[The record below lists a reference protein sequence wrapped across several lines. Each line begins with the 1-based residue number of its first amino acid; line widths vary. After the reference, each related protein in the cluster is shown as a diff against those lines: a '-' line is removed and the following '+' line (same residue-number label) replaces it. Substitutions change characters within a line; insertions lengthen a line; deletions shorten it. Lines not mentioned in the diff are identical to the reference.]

1 MIKAAFFD
9 IDGTLL
15 SSNGEV
21 LASTKR
27 AIEKLHQEDVL
38 CCIAS
43 GRGPKSIQ
51 SLIGQ
56 LPMDAYVLY
65 NGQICFS
72 HEVGIFENPFNQET
86 LKRLAEFGDSENKQM
101 IFGSRKE
108 FYGSQS
114 MQLGQRKLIKHLYH
128 LLPDQVSAKELEKW
142 LKKWQILPQKENKF
156 MSLPIFNRPVYQC
169 VMLSPESE
177 QERLEALF
185 PDCKF
190 TRSNP
195 YSVDI
200 IPQGGSKIV
209 GINEVLK
216 HYELDVHEAI
226 AFGDSW
232 NDLEMLKGIGIGVAM
247 GNAPDDVKEEADY
260 VTETN
265 DRDGIYQALVHHQV
279 IR

>member
-72 HEVGIFENPFNQET
+72 HEVGIFENPFSHET
-86 LKRLAEFGDSENKQM
+86 LRRLAEFGDNENKQM

-156 MSLPIFNRPVYQC
+156 MSLPIFDRPVYQC

-209 GINEVLK
+209 GIHKVLE

>member
-156 MSLPIFNRPVYQC
+156 MSLPIFDRPVYQC

-209 GINEVLK
+209 GINKVLE

>member
-72 HEVGIFENPFNQET
+72 HEVGIFENPFSQET

-156 MSLPIFNRPVYQC
+156 MSLPIFDRPVYQC

-209 GINEVLK
+209 GINKVLE